1 MRVAVL
7 QVNSQADKAENI
19 RVACDLVDRAAG
31 AGADLAVLPEYVD
44 FLGPNEAA
52 LASAE
57 TIPGPTSAIFA
68 AKARQ
73 HGLWLLA
80 GSIRELSDDP
90 GHVYNTSLLFDR
102 DGAIVAT
109 YRKIHLYDVELTGN
123 VSARESATVSPGCE
137 IVTADIE
144 GHRAGLSICYD
155 LRFPELYRA
164 LALDGA
170 EILCV
175 PAAFTMFTGKD
186 HWEILLRARAIENQ
200 CFVIACGQTGKHE
213 PNNTCYGRSM
223 IIDPWG
229 TVLATAPDGVGLAC
243 ADLDFAHLRRIREQ
257 LPALANRQPAAYE
270 QHKAGKLVGAG
281 VM

>member
-19 RVACDLVDRAAG
+19 RVACDLIDRAAG
-31 AGADLAVLPEYVD
+31 VGADLAVLPEYVD
-44 FLGPNEAA
+44 FLGPKEPA
-52 LASAE
+52 LAAAE
-57 TIPGPTSAIFA
+57 PIPGPTSDTFA

-80 GSIRELSDDP
+80 GSIRERGDDP
-90 GHVYNTSLLFDR
+90 DHSYNTSLLFDR
-102 DGAIVAT
+102 GGQIVAK
-109 YRKIHLYDVELTGN
+109 YRKVHLYDVELSGN
-123 VSARESATVSPGCE
+123 VSAKESATITPGCD
-137 IVTADIE
+137 IVTAEIE

-164 LALDGA
+164 AALDGA
-170 EILCV
+170 EILFV

-200 CFVIACGQTGKHE
+200 CFVVAAGQIGKHE
-213 PNNTCYGRSM
+213 PNSTCYGRSM

-229 TVLATAPDGVGLAC
+229 TILATAPDTVGLAI
-243 ADLDFAHLRRIREQ
+243 ADLDFGHQRRIREQ
-257 LPALANRQPAAYE
+257 LPALANRQPAVYE
-270 QHKAGKLVGAG
+270 QHAAGKLAGAG
-281 VM
+281 A